1 MTLLTIIIAILL
13 IGRVKAIAI
22 LLSVLQRQMVH
33 IKLQDDPVYVRT
45 RRILFNFTVA
55 ALIANIIP
63 MVLDI
68 TILIAPE
75 VLTQTVL
82 VLAISSN
89 VVGDLFQAKLID
101 KLYRD

>member
-1 MTLLTIIIAILL
+1 MTLLTIIILLLLLGRIRAIS
-13 IGRVKAIAI
+13 I
-22 LLSVLQRQMVH
+22 LARVLQRQMVH
-33 IKLQDDPVYVRT
+33 IKLQDDPEYIRT